1 MTAYDI
7 SVANCAVKL
16 DPSLDLPSDASL
28 IVHHGLIRVALSF
41 IDARRALSKIRELG
55 GDAYLVPV
63 EYRSPA
69 ISMFAAREIAR
80 RLRAQM
86 LAAGRDLEELDEA
99 HDDLLWWTFRARDR
113 EAISRDVVPGCVSFS
128 VDKLDGHI
136 RTEDEYRAWLD
147 LSRAT

>member
-7 SVANCAVKL
+7 SIADCAVEL
-16 DPSLDLPSDASL
+16 APSLGLPSGASL
-28 IVHHGLIRVALSF
+28 IVRHGLIRVALPLN
-41 IDARRALSKIRELG
+41 DARSVLLQIRQRG

-80 RLRAQM
+80 QLRAQM
-86 LAAGRDLEELDEA
+86 LAAGRNLEELDEA
-99 HDDLLWWTFRARDR
+99 QDDLLWWTFRAKDR
-113 EAISRDVVPGCVSFS
+113 EAISRGVIPGCVSLS

-136 RTEDEYRAWLD
+136 RTEDEYRAWLE
-147 LSRAT
+147 LSKAT